1 MNTTKEED
9 DLVSVLFKALTY
21 PHTMDSFLL
30 KQPIDTFHYA
40 IKKFARNY
48 RGEMVMQYPIFYLYK
63 MQDYWVLGIP
73 DEENLGIAIEKFK
86 SLEDLVLSCIEYHP
100 IQVGFIRIK

>member
-21 PHTMDSFLL
+21 PHTGDSFLM
-30 KQPIDTFHYA
+30 KQPVDTYNYA
-40 IKKFARNY
+40 IKKFTRNC
-48 RGEMVMQYPIFYLYK
+48 RNEMVMQYPIFYLYK
-63 MQDYWVLGIP
+63 MKDYWVLSISDRG
-73 DEENLGIAIEKFK
+73 NLGISIKKFK
-86 SLEDLVLSCIEYHP
+86 SLDDLVLSCIEYHP